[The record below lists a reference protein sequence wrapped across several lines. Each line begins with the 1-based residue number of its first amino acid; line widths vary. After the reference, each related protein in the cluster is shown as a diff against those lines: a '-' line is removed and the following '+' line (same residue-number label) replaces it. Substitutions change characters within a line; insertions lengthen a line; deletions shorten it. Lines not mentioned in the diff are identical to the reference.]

1 MKNVFIQKSNKK
13 FNPDVLKK
21 VEFEDKNRTQSVYK
35 KSNQTYNSI
44 TNQNPEN
51 IKTQKDLELEKD
63 NPLDNIEQIIL
74 QKKKEREEQD
84 DKLKPVMT
92 LKTYIIQLKDVKKG
106 EGIGYNWKY
115 IAKKNIKVAVLPLGY
130 ADVIPR
136 MSSGKLYVYVNGT
149 KRKIL
154 GTISMDQ
161 IIIEAKEKD
170 KINDD
175 VILFG
180 NGINCPQT
188 VLKLSKHCDTIPEEI
203 LCRIGYRVNR
213 IYVNK

>member
-84 DKLKPVMT
+84 DKLKPVKQKVLLNESNESSIMIQNFNE
-92 LKTYIIQLKDVKKG
+92 LKNENTEFFNQQQKIIDINKNKYESIMKNLKHL
-106 EGIGYNWKY
+106 GI
-115 IAKKNIKVAVLPLGY
+115 
-130 ADVIPR
+130 
-136 MSSGKLYVYVNGT
+136 
-149 KRKIL
+149 
-154 GTISMDQ
+154 
-161 IIIEAKEKD
+161 
-170 KINDD
+170 
-175 VILFG
+175 
-180 NGINCPQT
+180 
-188 VLKLSKHCDTIPEEI
+188 
-203 LCRIGYRVNR
+203 
-213 IYVNK
+213 VNK

>member
-84 DKLKPVMT
+84 DKLKPVKQKVLLNESNESSVMIQNFNE
-92 LKTYIIQLKDVKKG
+92 LKNENTEFFNQQQKIIDINKNKYESIMKNLKHL
-106 EGIGYNWKY
+106 GI
-115 IAKKNIKVAVLPLGY
+115 
-130 ADVIPR
+130 
-136 MSSGKLYVYVNGT
+136 
-149 KRKIL
+149 
-154 GTISMDQ
+154 
-161 IIIEAKEKD
+161 
-170 KINDD
+170 
-175 VILFG
+175 
-180 NGINCPQT
+180 
-188 VLKLSKHCDTIPEEI
+188 
-203 LCRIGYRVNR
+203 
-213 IYVNK
+213 VNK

>member
-1 MKNVFIQKSNKK
+1 MKNIFIKKSNKK

-84 DKLKPVMT
+84 DKLKPVKQKVLLNESNESSVMIQNFNE
-92 LKTYIIQLKDVKKG
+92 LKNENTEFFNQQQKIIDINKNKYESIMKNLKHL
-106 EGIGYNWKY
+106 GI
-115 IAKKNIKVAVLPLGY
+115 
-130 ADVIPR
+130 
-136 MSSGKLYVYVNGT
+136 
-149 KRKIL
+149 
-154 GTISMDQ
+154 
-161 IIIEAKEKD
+161 
-170 KINDD
+170 
-175 VILFG
+175 
-180 NGINCPQT
+180 
-188 VLKLSKHCDTIPEEI
+188 
-203 LCRIGYRVNR
+203 
-213 IYVNK
+213 VNK

>member
-13 FNPDVLKK
+13 FNPDILKK

-84 DKLKPVMT
+84 DKLKPVKQKVLLNESNESSVMIQNFNE
-92 LKTYIIQLKDVKKG
+92 LKNENTEFFNQQQKIIDNNKNKYESIMKNLKHL
-106 EGIGYNWKY
+106 GI
-115 IAKKNIKVAVLPLGY
+115 
-130 ADVIPR
+130 
-136 MSSGKLYVYVNGT
+136 
-149 KRKIL
+149 
-154 GTISMDQ
+154 
-161 IIIEAKEKD
+161 
-170 KINDD
+170 
-175 VILFG
+175 
-180 NGINCPQT
+180 
-188 VLKLSKHCDTIPEEI
+188 
-203 LCRIGYRVNR
+203 
-213 IYVNK
+213 VNK

>member
-21 VEFEDKNRTQSVYK
+21 VEIEDKNRTQSVYK

-84 DKLKPVMT
+84 DKLKPVKQKV
-92 LKTYIIQLKDVKKG
+92 LLNESNESSVIIQNFNELKNENTEFFNQQQKIIDNNKNKY
-106 EGIGYNWKY
+106 ESIMKNLKNLGI
-115 IAKKNIKVAVLPLGY
+115 
-130 ADVIPR
+130 
-136 MSSGKLYVYVNGT
+136 
-149 KRKIL
+149 
-154 GTISMDQ
+154 
-161 IIIEAKEKD
+161 
-170 KINDD
+170 
-175 VILFG
+175 
-180 NGINCPQT
+180 
-188 VLKLSKHCDTIPEEI
+188 
-203 LCRIGYRVNR
+203 
-213 IYVNK
+213 VNK

>member
-84 DKLKPVMT
+84 DKLKPVKQKV
-92 LKTYIIQLKDVKKG
+92 LLNEANESSVIIQNFNELKNENTEFFNQQQKIIDINKNKY
-106 EGIGYNWKY
+106 ESIMKNLKNLGI
-115 IAKKNIKVAVLPLGY
+115 
-130 ADVIPR
+130 
-136 MSSGKLYVYVNGT
+136 
-149 KRKIL
+149 
-154 GTISMDQ
+154 
-161 IIIEAKEKD
+161 
-170 KINDD
+170 
-175 VILFG
+175 
-180 NGINCPQT
+180 
-188 VLKLSKHCDTIPEEI
+188 
-203 LCRIGYRVNR
+203 
-213 IYVNK
+213 VNK